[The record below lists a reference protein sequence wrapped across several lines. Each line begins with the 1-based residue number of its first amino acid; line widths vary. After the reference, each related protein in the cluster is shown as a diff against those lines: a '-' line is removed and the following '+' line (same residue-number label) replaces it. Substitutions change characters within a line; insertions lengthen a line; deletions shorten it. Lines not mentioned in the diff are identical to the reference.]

1 MFLFLTFTGGD
12 LGAGYNKNSEISKI
26 LITKGKMLRVRNIF
40 GVNAK
45 KKKKKK
51 ELGISE
57 LSAAEKPG

>member
-51 ELGISE
+51 GVRNL
-57 LSAAEKPG
+57 